1 MIPRNSFQ
9 QVKKWIYSAQ
19 VFLNIAI
26 QSGNK
31 ASWEQK
37 QSFNYSTKKKTIK
50 TLSLSLSY

>member
-9 QVKKWIYSAQ
+9 QVKKWIYYAQ

-37 QSFNYSTKKKTIK
+37 QSFNYSTKKKTVK